1 LCRPTRPSLRRG
13 RWAEVTDLS
22 RIYDRGQ
29 PWCVNV
35 AGHSDHNGD
44 YPDARHAQGHECH
57 SREAFVDRAAAIW
70 TSRAG
75 PAYRSRCVS
84 GWSAK
89 GSGSTYGRAGAP
101 PVRLAAWGAGA
112 LGGALRGRW
121 AAQRFVRRAALVR
134 RHDQSHSQ
142 VGTCGLTRRV
152 ERSDLPSSQAMGP
165 RHTCCRTRP
174 REGAPG
180 PTSQAARYL
189 GASNPRFVARS
200 AFTLGGFSIFT
211 SQPACRL
218 ITDETSRIRP
228 TPLSRRPEA
237 SITTLLRFRRK
248 SMILGMIFLRSPN

>member
-1 LCRPTRPSLRRG
+1 
-13 RWAEVTDLS
+13 
-22 RIYDRGQ
+22 
-29 PWCVNV
+29 VNV

-89 GSGSTYGRAGAP
+89 GSGSTYGRAGRRQLGWPLGALG
-101 PVRLAAWGAGA
+101 RWGAGALGHWGTGALGHWGTGA

-152 ERSDLPSSQAMGP
+152 EGSDLPSSQAMGP

-189 GASNPRFVARS
+189 GASN
-200 AFTLGGFSIFT
+200 LGS
-211 SQPACRL
+211 SHEAP
-218 ITDETSRIRP
+218 SP
-228 TPLSRRPEA
+228 WEA
-237 SITTLLRFRRK
+237 SPFLPANPLADLSPMKRVGSGQRRSHVVLKPRLLPYSGFAG
-248 SMILGMIFLRSPN
+248 SQ

>member
-1 LCRPTRPSLRRG
+1 MPDRVDPPNHAFRRG
-13 RWAEVTDLS
+13 PWPEVTDLS
-22 RIYDRGQ
+22 RIYDHGQ

-101 PVRLAAWGAGA
+101 PVRLAAWGTGA

-152 ERSDLPSSQAMGP
+152 EGSDLPSSQAMGP

-180 PTSQAARYL
+180 PTSRAARYL
-189 GASNPRFVARS
+189 GASN
-200 AFTLGGFSIFT
+200 LGSSHGTPSPWEASPFLPANPLADLSPMKRV
-211 SQPACRL
+211 QPANAAL
-218 ITDETSRIRP
+218 TS
-228 TPLSRRPEA
+228 
-237 SITTLLRFRRK
+237 F
-248 SMILGMIFLRSPN
+248 